1 MTRLAPINSN
11 VPEAFQSMF
20 RQLARPWRMDDA
32 WVDSMFKPGSQWV
45 DPSFS
50 RMVDTMTR
58 NFSDSLRLGNGWA
71 EHQDMNLEV
80 VEKNGA
86 YKVQADLP
94 GVKKEDIH
102 VSVDGRVVTIE
113 AHTQGSSESKGGKL
127 VFNERHY
134 GSISRTFTLDKE
146 VDETKAS
153 GQYADGVLTLEMPK
167 KAHTPKSEAK
177 MIAIK

>member
-1 MTRLAPINSN
+1 MSRLAHTNAT
-11 VPEAFQSMF
+11 VPEVFQSMF
-20 RQLARPWRMDDA
+20 RQMAKPWRFDDE
-32 WVDSMFKPGSQWV
+32 WVDSLFKPSFGWM

-50 RMVDTMTR
+50 RALDAMTR
-58 NFSDSLRLGNGWA
+58 NLSDPLRLGDGLLDK
-71 EHQDMNLEV
+71 QDMHLEV

-102 VSVDGRVVTIE
+102 VSVDGNVVTIE

-134 GSISRTFTLDKE
+134 GSISRTFTLDKD
-146 VDETKAS
+146 VDETKS
-153 GQYADGVLTLEMPK
+153 TGQYADGVLTLEMPK
-167 KAHTPKSEAK
+167 KAGAPKAEAK